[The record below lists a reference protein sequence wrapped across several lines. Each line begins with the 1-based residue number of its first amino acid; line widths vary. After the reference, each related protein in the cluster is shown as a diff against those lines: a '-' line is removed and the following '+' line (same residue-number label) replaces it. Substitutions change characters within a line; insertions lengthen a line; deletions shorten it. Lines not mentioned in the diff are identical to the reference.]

1 METENTT
8 SRFSDDCCSSEVA
21 ALLISC
27 EVAPLPDASVS
38 AGNTGVV
45 DGGVSRREEVSS
57 GRNTSCTSATAFG
70 WDGRVLVKV
79 GAKPSKV
86 RQTDNYE

>member
-1 METENTT
+1 M
-8 SRFSDDCCSSEVA
+8 

-57 GRNTSCTSATAFG
+57 GATLPALQPQ
-70 WDGRVLVKV
+70 RSV
-79 GAKPSKV
+79 G
-86 RQTDNYE
+86 TDAYWS